1 MPAQP
6 HSDRSGAAP
15 RAAFGALSLVAALA
29 AGAGAGA
36 QEPPAPA
43 VKDRIK
49 ELQARYVAS
58 AAEKLP
64 RAYHFGSQGPGDVF
78 SNHHS
83 HSNRMV
89 PVYTFGRKIDVSSVM
104 GSNSRYRDPERIKE
118 TFGRLPEN
126 TLNPS
131 ADYAD
136 QSDLRRV
143 LSDAAGRGVKHLFI
157 VWFDGL
163 DWPTTRAAAI
173 VKSGKVYDEGK
184 GAGLFFQDYAAE
196 GSAQYGY
203 VVTSPT
209 HDFSVQ
215 DVDRQMV
222 SIPAR
227 SLPGGYDAQ
236 IAGPNPWTLG
246 PLGPKAP
253 GYFKG
258 QNSNDADKA
267 GVLDVKRIL
276 HAYTDSSQSAAELVS
291 GVKSYNSGLNV
302 ADDSRLVPTL
312 FHELQE
318 RGWKAGTVTSVP
330 FNHAS
335 PAGMYAQNVERDDY
349 QDLARS
355 MLGLPGII
363 QQARGGKLYP
373 GLDVVM
379 GTGYGIVTT
388 TSSLKM
394 QGKNGVEGP
403 LFITDADRAAI
414 DVRNGGKYVCVHTE
428 PNTSG
433 EAVLKAAAAE
443 AVRKKARL
451 FGLFGAKGLDH
462 LPYRTAD
469 GRFDPA
475 PSLNSKGVPVAAE
488 AYSPTEILAQPTLVN
503 MAESA
508 IDVLSADPDRPFI
521 LFVEAGDVDFGLHA
535 NNLDNAIGALYSG
548 EAAVQAIV
556 KWVEAH
562 SNWDDSAVLVSS
574 DHGHYLVVDDPKALI
589 EGD

>member
-1 MPAQP
+1 MRRLRITRP
-6 HSDRSGAAP
+6 ST
-15 RAAFGALSLVAALA
+15 FGAILLLA
-29 AGAGAGA
+29 AWRAEAVA
-36 QEPPAPA
+36 QAPPGVA
-43 VKDRIK
+43 VKDRLK
-49 ELQARYVAS
+49 ELQTRYATT
-58 AAEKLP
+58 AIEKLP

-78 SNHHS
+78 SNHRS
-83 HSNRMV
+83 HSNRLV
-89 PVYTFGRKIDVSSVM
+89 PVYTFGRKIDLGQVM
-104 GSNSRYRDPERIKE
+104 GANSRYRDGERIKE
-118 TFGRLPEN
+118 AFGRLPEN
-126 TLNPS
+126 TLNPE
-131 ADYAD
+131 AEYAD
-136 QSDLRRV
+136 QSDLYRV
-143 LSDAAGRGVKHLFI
+143 LKDATGRGVKHLFI

-184 GAGLFFQDYAAE
+184 GSGLFFQDYGAE
-196 GSAQYGY
+196 GSAQYGF

-215 DVDRQMV
+215 DVDRQV
-222 SIPAR
+222 VTIPSN
-227 SLPGGYDAQ
+227 SLPGGYDVQ
-236 IAGPNPWTLG
+236 IAGPTPWRLG

-258 QNSNDADKA
+258 QNANDADKA
-267 GVLDVKRIL
+267 GVLDTKRIL

-291 GVKSYNSGLNV
+291 GVKSFNSGLNV
-302 ADDSRLVPTL
+302 TDDSRLVPTL

-318 RGWKAGTVTSVP
+318 KGWKAGTVTSVP
-330 FNHAS
+330 FDHAS

-349 QDLARS
+349 QDIARS

-363 QQARGGKLYP
+363 QETRGGKLYP

-379 GTGYGIVTT
+379 GTGYGIETND
-388 TSSLKM
+388 SSLKL
-394 QGKNGVEGP
+394 QGKNGVAGP

-428 PNTSG
+428 PGSSG
-433 EAVLKAAAAE
+433 EKVLKAAAAE
-443 AVRKKARL
+443 AARAKSRL
-451 FGLFGAKGLDH
+451 FGLFGTKGLDH

-475 PSLNSKGVPVAAE
+475 PSLNSKGQPVVAE
-488 AYSPTEILAQPTLVN
+488 EYSPTAIEAQPTLVH
-503 MAESA
+503 MAEA
-508 IDVLSADPDRPFI
+508 ALDVLAADPAQPFI
-521 LFVEAGDVDFGLHA
+521 LFVEAGDVDFALHA

-574 DHGHYLVVDDPKALI
+574 DHGHYLVLDDPKALI
-589 EGD
+589 EGR